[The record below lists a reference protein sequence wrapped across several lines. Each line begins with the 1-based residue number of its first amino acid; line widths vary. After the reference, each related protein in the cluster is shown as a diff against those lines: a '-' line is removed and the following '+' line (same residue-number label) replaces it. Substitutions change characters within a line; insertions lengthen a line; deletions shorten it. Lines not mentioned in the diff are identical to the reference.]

1 MTRKHD
7 PMQEGVC
14 VGGGNMFTLATS
26 FVALFAVDTINI
38 ELAIPII
45 DEYLAV
51 WFDTICSRLKGNVF
65 LE

>member
-1 MTRKHD
+1 
-7 PMQEGVC
+7 
-14 VGGGNMFTLATS
+14 MFTSATS

-51 WFDTICSRLKGNVF
+51 WFDTIFSRLKGNVF